1 MFWVRGWGVGMSGI
15 KLMNVTE
22 VIILSQAKK
31 LNKRLKR
38 VGLTVSLR
46 GIKVPFIMI
55 VVNITITDSIIIIGV
70 IIIVIVNITIVDS
83 ITIITIINIKMI
95 LKVVECDS
103 GLSTMDYSIY
113 RCFWIS

>member
-46 GIKVPFIMI
+46 GIKVPFIII

-70 IIIVIVNITIVDS
+70 IIIVVVNITIVDS

-95 LKVVECDS
+95 PKVVECDS
-103 GLSTMDYSIY
+103 GLPTMDYSIY

>member
-1 MFWVRGWGVGMSGI
+1 MGEGGGGVMNV
-15 KLMNVTE
+15 MNVTE

-46 GIKVPFIMI
+46 GIKVPFIII

-83 ITIITIINIKMI
+83 ITIITIINIKMN

-103 GLSTMDYSIY
+103 GLPTMDYSIY